1 MYKCFVIREG
11 DCIVMQRAPAQ
22 WYRLE
27 SSKLSLEN
35 QITDAI
41 LKHSM
46 RSQIT
51 FPAHTHTHTTV
62 SRW

>member
-27 SSKLSLEN
+27 SSKLSLEK

-46 RSQIT
+46 HSQII
-51 FPAHTHTHTTV
+51 FPAHT
-62 SRW
+62 RALQ